1 MNFPLENCIVADLHF
16 SAPQVQKLL
25 QYPHLLTYVLLDLQ
39 LLEKEINKLGK
50 ERAIADSLSRE
61 ELEEEIIDYLS
72 KKQPCSLATCG
83 KDGAPRIS
91 VVDYINEGP
100 TICLNLNMV

>member
-1 MNFPLENCIVADLHF
+1 MTVR
-16 SAPQVQKLL
+16 
-25 QYPHLLTYVLLDLQ
+25 
-39 LLEKEINKLGK
+39 NKLWNKRKGECEMQSDEASK
-50 ERAIADSLSRE
+50 DARDEMIEKAMEQMKIKRRNLSRE